1 MLVATD
7 LIKRYGSHVALDGFS
22 LTVAAG
28 EIVGLVGHNG
38 AGKSTFVGI
47 VAGLLRPDAGQVTVA
62 GLAPRRARQRI
73 GLAPQE
79 LALYQS
85 ATVRENLRLFAGLA
99 GLCRAAARRAVAGTA
114 DELALTDLLD
124 RPVALLS
131 GGQQRR
137 VQAATALVH
146 TPDLLLLDEPTVGA
160 DPVTRRALLQAIARR
175 AAAGAAICYTTHYL
189 PELAD
194 LGATL
199 AVAAGGRV
207 IARGTQADLLARLP
221 AEVRAGFGDGTERVV
236 RTHEP
241 ARALAELLADL
252 PQRHAGLRAVQISEP
267 SLDDL
272 YDALA
277 VRDG

>member
-1 MLVATD
+1 MLVAED
-7 LIKRYGSHVALDGFS
+7 LAKRYGPHLALDGFS
-22 LTVAAG
+22 LTVASG

-38 AGKSTFVGI
+38 AGKSTFVAI
-47 VAGLLRPDAGQVTVA
+47 VAGLLRPDRGQVTIG
-62 GLAPRRARQRI
+62 GLPPRRGRRHI

-79 LALYQS
+79 MALYLS

-99 GLCRAAARRAVAGTA
+99 GLHRTAARRAIDGTA
-114 DELALTDLLD
+114 EELALTDLLD

-146 TPDLLLLDEPTVGA
+146 APDLLLLDEPTVGA
-160 DPVTRRALLQAIARR
+160 DPVTRRALLQAIIRR
-175 AAAGAAICYTTHYL
+175 ARAGAAICYTTHYL

-199 AVAAGGRV
+199 AVASGGRV

-221 AEVRAGFGDGTERVV
+221 GEVRAEFGDGTERVI
-236 RTHEP
+236 RTREP
-241 ARALAELLADL
+241 ARALAGLLGDL
-252 PQRHAGLRAVQISEP
+252 PDRHAGLRAVQISEP

-277 VRDG
+277 NRG

>member
-1 MLVATD
+1 VLVARD
-7 LIKRYGSHVALDGFS
+7 LVKRYGAQVALDGFD
-22 LTVAAG
+22 LTIAAG

-47 VAGLLRPDAGQVTVA
+47 VAGLTRPDAGEVTV
-62 GLAPRRARQRI
+62 GGQPPRRARRHI

-79 LALYQS
+79 LALYQT
-85 ATVRENLRLFAGLA
+85 ATVRENMRLFAGLA
-99 GLCRAAARRAVAGTA
+99 GLGKAAGRAIADTA
-114 DELALTDLLD
+114 EELALTDLLD
-124 RPVALLS
+124 RPVAQLS

-146 TPDLLLLDEPTVGA
+146 APDLLLLDEPTVGA
-160 DPVTRRALLQAIARR
+160 DPVTRRSLLAAIARR

-221 AEVRAGFGDGTERVV
+221 GEVRAEFGDGTERVV
-236 RTHEP
+236 RTREP
-241 ARALAELLADL
+241 ARALAELLSDR
-252 PQRHAGLRAVQISEP
+252 PDRAGLRAVQINEP

-277 VRDG
+277 VRGG